1 MIVTLA
7 EQIRPLWEAGKSAAE
22 IAETFG
28 ISEKFIHVIAKKNFK
43 KRKEIM
49 SSRDANIMA
58 DRVNMTQAELAK
70 KYKLSHQ
77 RIYQIVHKFAPGS
90 NTRSKA
96 CSFCLARVTPLT
108 RGIAGNKSAICADCV
123 ERIHVANNP
132 DGLGERGA

>member
-7 EQIRPLWEAGKSAAE
+7 EQIRPLWEAG
-22 IAETFG
+22 
-28 ISEKFIHVIAKKNFK
+28 
-43 KRKEIM
+43 
-49 SSRDANIMA
+49 
-58 DRVNMTQAELAK
+58 
-70 KYKLSHQ
+70 
-77 RIYQIVHKFAPGS
+77 
-90 NTRSKA
+90 TRSKT